1 MSEQIPE
8 DPETLE
14 EITTL
19 KNVNVALEAEINESE
34 KSYIKKMIDSD
45 VHLDLTL
52 QAIVELENEVERA
65 DVITYLA
72 KKKGIGRKPI
82 KEELKKYTEAEDIK
96 TVLGSHITA
105 NFTGL
110 VDLVIDRDNNVVFLI
125 KDGDALRIEKIWEMN
140 NIKWIPPNK
149 KHLPFMLPRAENV
162 LDYYRCSDDELF
174 QDILQY
180 LKRFSYLSDKH
191 FLIVV
196 CTVFLTYIQDHP
208 DIHYLAMIL
217 FYAIPERGKSRTG
230 KAITHI
236 AFRGVHVVDIRET
249 NLFRFSQDL
258 KATIFFDLMDLWK
271 KAEKNGAEDIL
282 LLRYEKGAK
291 ATRVIYPE
299 KGAFQDMVHYD
310 ISGPTFIATN
320 EAVHRILDSRCIPI
334 TMPNKPGDYENPTP
348 EKGVEFKERLTAWRA
363 KMLDKPLPMI
373 EKIEG
378 LSGRLWDISRPLLQI
393 CKIVYP
399 QAIKE
404 LQSALL
410 EISRQRIED
419 KKDSIEG
426 QIINI
431 LYDLSPEGI
440 YEWTI
445 QTSDLLDK
453 LNLTRPEGHK
463 LTPQYIGKR
472 LKAMGLST
480 KKVRGYS
487 EIRFI
492 LQEFNILLSQYGNEI
507 ISTPTPEKTLPN
519 STILPQQAKSRE
531 KQVESQVESAGLS
544 TQLSTHETRINT
556 GQGSLVESGREF
568 PEGEENIISDM
579 REVVI

>member
-1 MSEQIPE
+1 MNRPDLADEINELKQKN
-8 DPETLE
+8 ETLE
-14 EITTL
+14 NQIYESD
-19 KNVNVALEAEINESE
+19 KN
-34 KSYIKKMIDSD
+34 YIKRMVDNNT
-45 VHLDLTL
+45 HLDLVL
-52 QAIVELENEVERA
+52 RAIAEIESEIEKEEV
-65 DVITYLA
+65 IIYLA
-72 KKKGIGRKPI
+72 ERRKIGRKPI

-236 AFRGVHVVDIRET
+236 AFRGVHVVDIREA

-258 KATIFFDLMDLWK
+258 KATIFFDLMNLWK

-291 ATRVIYPE
+291 AARVLHPD
-299 KGAFQDMVHYD
+299 KGPFEDMKHFDV
-310 ISGPTFIATN
+310 SGPTFIATN

-348 EKGVEFKERLTAWRA
+348 EKGIELKERLTAWRG
-363 KMLDKPLPMI
+363 KILDKSLPMV

-378 LSGRLWDISRPLLQI
+378 LNGRLWDISKPLLQI
-393 CKIVYP
+393 CKLVYP
-399 QAIKE
+399 QRLEDLKDT
-404 LQSALL
+404 LL
-410 EISRQRIED
+410 EIAGQRTED

-426 QIINI
+426 QIISI

-440 YEWTI
+440 FQWNI
-445 QTSDLLDK
+445 QTSDVLDK
-453 LNLTRPEGHK
+453 LNLSRPETHK

-480 KKVRGYS
+480 RKVHGYS
-487 EIRFI
+487 EII
-492 LQEFNILLSQYGNEI
+492 LSLQDFNILLTQYGYEI